1 MDDKDRKIVFDVDEV
16 IAKGMEEL
24 GASVQNKEPLMTE
37 ETFQRISS
45 MSPAE
50 LERLIEE
57 LEKKYRGF
65 RNLIGR
71 KGANGIRFHE
81 EGPALTPRERT
92 PKSSV
97 SSVSSILIDDSR
109 DNCEDFKGRSGRI

>member
-1 MDDKDRKIVFDVDEV
+1 MDDKDRKMEFDVDEV
-16 IAKGMEEL
+16 IVKGIEEL

-65 RNLIGR
+65 RNLIGKR
-71 KGANGIRFHE
+71 GANGIRFHE

-92 PKSSV
+92 PEGSV
-97 SSVSSILIDDSR
+97 PSVSSILVDDSMDIC
-109 DNCEDFKGRSGRI
+109 DNFRGGKRA